1 MRWGRLGQ
9 ITFYFH
15 WGANLCFQVLIEGE
29 KSIGNRWECL
39 SYLLGVK
46 ISDLV
51 PFMVSQT
58 LVDYQKPSWY
68 FLGCFPL
75 NKIPEIS
82 ITRTILMI

>member
-1 MRWGRLGQ
+1 MGAS
-9 ITFYFH
+9 
-15 WGANLCFQVLIEGE
+15 GANHFLFPLGGKFLFQVLIEGE